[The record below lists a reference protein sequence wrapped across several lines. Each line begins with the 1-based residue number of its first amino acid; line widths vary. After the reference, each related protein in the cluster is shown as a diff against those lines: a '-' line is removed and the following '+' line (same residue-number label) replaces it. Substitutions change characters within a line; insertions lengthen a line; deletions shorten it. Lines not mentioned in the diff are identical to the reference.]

1 MNKIKVETWAGH
13 DIRFV
18 WHKNDWWAVAKDVTD
33 ALGIQ
38 NASVALNGNT
48 KRGIKGIPETE
59 KGVCKTYTL
68 GGEQNVA
75 IISELGVYRL
85 VFKSHKP
92 EAEAFQTWVYEALKT
107 LRKSTGLEGFEIF
120 RMLDK
125 EHQKEAMRRLQDGLR
140 QPRKV
145 DYIKANT
152 IADKAVSSRYGHPKM
167 VKKGDMSPEMLAE
180 REAILDDTVQ
190 LMALNDKYG
199 MGISVSQTIY
209 HVKGNHQYEN
219 H

>member
-1 MNKIKVETWAGH
+1 MPEMKVENWSGH
-13 DIRFV
+13 NIRFV
-18 WHKNDWWAVAKDVTD
+18 WKDGDWWGVAKDVCD
-33 ALGIQ
+33 ALGYENSRKALADHVEKEDKNTVTIRYGIQ
-38 NASVALNGNT
+38 GNPNMT
-48 KRGIKGIPETE
+48 
-59 KGVCKTYTL
+59 V
-68 GGEQNVA
+68 
-75 IISELGVYRL
+75 ISEFGIYDL
-85 VFKSHKP
+85 VFNSHMP
-92 EAEAFQTWVYEALKT
+92 EAKSFKRWVYAVIKS
-107 LRKSTGLEGFEIF
+107 LRQASGLEGFKVF

-180 REAILDDTVQ
+180 RESILDDTVQ

>member
-1 MNKIKVETWAGH
+1 MPEMKIENWNGH
-13 DIRFV
+13 NIRFV
-18 WHKNDWWAVAKDVTD
+18 WKDGDWWGVAKDVCD
-33 ALGIQ
+33 ALGYENSRKALADHVEKEDKNTVTIRYGIQ
-38 NASVALNGNT
+38 GNPNMT
-48 KRGIKGIPETE
+48 
-59 KGVCKTYTL
+59 V
-68 GGEQNVA
+68 
-75 IISELGVYRL
+75 ISEFGIYDL
-85 VFKSHKP
+85 VFNSHMP
-92 EAEAFQTWVYEALKT
+92 EAKSFKRWVYAVIKS
-107 LRKSTGLEGFEIF
+107 LRQTSGLEGFETF

-125 EHQKEAMRRLQDGLR
+125 EHQKEAMKRLQDGLR
-140 QPRKV
+140 KPKRV

-180 REAILDDTVQ
+180 REAILDDTVH

-209 HVKGNHQYEN
+209 QVKGTNHYEN

>member
-1 MNKIKVETWAGH
+1 MPEMKVENWNGH
-13 DIRFV
+13 PIRFV
-18 WHKNDWWAVAKDVTD
+18 HVNGAWMAVLKDICD
-33 ALGIQ
+33 ALE
-38 NASVALNGNT
+38 L
-48 KRGIKGIPETE
+48 
-59 KGVCKTYTL
+59 KTFKVSQQLPKDILFRYTL
-68 GGEQNVA
+68 STSGGPQEM
-75 IISELGVYRL
+75 LL
-85 VFKSHKP
+85 VNEIGIYKTVFRSHKP
-92 EAEAFQTWVYEALKT
+92 EAENFQNWVYNMLCE
-107 LRKSTGLEGFEIF
+107 LRKSIGLEGFEIF

-125 EHQKEAMRRLQDGLR
+125 EHQKEAMKRLQDGLR

-167 VKKGDMSPEMLAE
+167 VKKSDMSPEMLAE

-209 HVKGNHQYEN
+209 QAKGTNHYAN
-219 H
+219 R

>member
-1 MNKIKVETWAGH
+1 MNEMKIENWNGH
-13 DIRFV
+13 NIRFV
-18 WHKNDWWAVAKDVTD
+18 WKGGDWWAVAKDVCD
-33 ALGIQ
+33 ALGYENSRKALADHVEREDKNTVTIRYGIQ
-38 NASVALNGNT
+38 GNPNMT
-48 KRGIKGIPETE
+48 
-59 KGVCKTYTL
+59 V
-68 GGEQNVA
+68 
-75 IISELGVYRL
+75 ISEFGIYDL
-85 VFKSHKP
+85 VFNSHMP
-92 EAEAFQTWVYEALKT
+92 EAKSFKRWVYAVIKS
-107 LRKSTGLEGFEIF
+107 LRQASGLEGFEVF

-125 EHQKEAMRRLQDGLR
+125 EHQKEAMRRLQYGLR

-209 HVKGNHQYEN
+209 QVKGTNHYEN

>member
-1 MNKIKVETWAGH
+1 MK
-13 DIRFV
+13 
-18 WHKNDWWAVAKDVTD
+18 
-33 ALGIQ
+33 
-38 NASVALNGNT
+38 
-48 KRGIKGIPETE
+48 
-59 KGVCKTYTL
+59 
-68 GGEQNVA
+68 
-75 IISELGVYRL
+75 
-85 VFKSHKP
+85 
-92 EAEAFQTWVYEALKT
+92 
-107 LRKSTGLEGFEIF
+107 
-120 RMLDK
+120 
-125 EHQKEAMRRLQDGLR
+125 RLQDGLR
-140 QPRKV
+140 KPRRV

-209 HVKGNHQYEN
+209 QVKGTNHYED

>member
-1 MNKIKVETWAGH
+1 MPEMKVENWNGH
-13 DIRFV
+13 NIRFV
-18 WHKNDWWAVAKDVTD
+18 WKDGDWWGVAKDVCD
-33 ALGIQ
+33 ALGYENSRKALSDHVEKEDKNTVTIRYGIQ
-38 NASVALNGNT
+38 GNPNMT
-48 KRGIKGIPETE
+48 
-59 KGVCKTYTL
+59 V
-68 GGEQNVA
+68 
-75 IISELGVYRL
+75 ISEFGIYDL
-85 VFKSHKP
+85 VFNSHMP
-92 EAEAFQTWVYEALKT
+92 EAKSFKRWVYAVIKS
-107 LRKSTGLEGFEIF
+107 LRQTSGLEGFEIF

-125 EHQKEAMRRLQDGLR
+125 EHQKEAMKRLQDGLR
-140 QPRKV
+140 KPQRV

-167 VKKGDMSPEMLAE
+167 IKKGDMSPEMLAE

-209 HVKGNHQYEN
+209 QVKGTNHYEN

>member
-1 MNKIKVETWAGH
+1 MPEMKVENWNGH
-13 DIRFV
+13 NIRFV
-18 WHKNDWWAVAKDVTD
+18 WKDGDWWGVAKDVCD
-33 ALGIQ
+33 ALGYENSRKALADHVEKEDKNTVTIRYGIQ
-38 NASVALNGNT
+38 GNPNMT
-48 KRGIKGIPETE
+48 
-59 KGVCKTYTL
+59 V
-68 GGEQNVA
+68 
-75 IISELGVYRL
+75 ISEFGIYDL
-85 VFKSHKP
+85 VFNSHMP
-92 EAEAFQTWVYEALKT
+92 EAKSFKRWVYAVIKS
-107 LRKSTGLEGFEIF
+107 LRQTSGLEGFEIF

-190 LMALNDKYG
+190 LMTLNDKYG

>member
-1 MNKIKVETWAGH
+1 MPEMKVENWNGH
-13 DIRFV
+13 NIRFV
-18 WHKNDWWAVAKDVTD
+18 WKDGDWWGVAKDVCD
-33 ALGIQ
+33 ALGYENSRKALSDHVEKEDKNTVTIRYGIQ
-38 NASVALNGNT
+38 GNPNMT
-48 KRGIKGIPETE
+48 
-59 KGVCKTYTL
+59 V
-68 GGEQNVA
+68 
-75 IISELGVYRL
+75 ISEFGIYDL
-85 VFKSHKP
+85 VFNSHMP
-92 EAEAFQTWVYEALKT
+92 EAKSFKRWVYAVIKS
-107 LRKSTGLEGFEIF
+107 LRQASGLEGFEIF

-125 EHQKEAMRRLQDGLR
+125 EHQKEAMKRLQDGLR

-152 IADKAVSSRYGHPKM
+152 IADKAVSNRYGHPKM

-209 HVKGNHQYEN
+209 QVKGTNHYEN

>member
-1 MNKIKVETWAGH
+1 MPEMKVENWNGH
-13 DIRFV
+13 NIRFV
-18 WHKNDWWAVAKDVTD
+18 WKDGDWWGVAKDVCD
-33 ALGIQ
+33 ALGYENSRKALSDHVEKEDKNTVTIRYGIQ
-38 NASVALNGNT
+38 GNPNMT
-48 KRGIKGIPETE
+48 
-59 KGVCKTYTL
+59 V
-68 GGEQNVA
+68 
-75 IISELGVYRL
+75 ISEFGIYDL
-85 VFKSHKP
+85 VFNSHMP
-92 EAEAFQTWVYEALKT
+92 EAKSFKRWVYAVIKS
-107 LRKSTGLEGFEIF
+107 LRQTSGLEGFEIF

-125 EHQKEAMRRLQDGLR
+125 EHQKEAMKRLQDGLR

-167 VKKGDMSPEMLAE
+167 IKKGDMSPEMLAE

-209 HVKGNHQYEN
+209 QVKGTNHYEN

>member
-1 MNKIKVETWAGH
+1 MPEMKIENWNGH
-13 DIRFV
+13 SIRFV
-18 WHKNDWWAVAKDVTD
+18 HVNSEWMAVLKDVCA
-33 ALGIQ
+33 ALE
-38 NASVALNGNT
+38 LD
-48 KRGIKGIPETE
+48 IKNVSRSLGKE
-59 KGVCKTYTL
+59 VCKTHPLETN
-68 GGEQNVA
+68 GGVQRILLTNEKG
-75 IISELGVYRL
+75 I
-85 VFKSHKP
+85 FKAAFRSHKK
-92 EAEAFQTWVYEALKT
+92 EAEAFQDWVCDILSQ
-107 LRKSTGLEGFEIF
+107 LRKSIGLEGFEIF

-152 IADKAVSSRYGHPKM
+152 IADKAVSNRYGHPKM

-209 HVKGNHQYEN
+209 QVKGTNRYEN

>member
-1 MNKIKVETWAGH
+1 MPEMKVENWNGH
-13 DIRFV
+13 NIRFV
-18 WHKNDWWAVAKDVTD
+18 WKDGDWWGVAKDVCD
-33 ALGIQ
+33 ALGYENSRKALADHVEKEDKNTVTIRYGIQ
-38 NASVALNGNT
+38 GNPNMT
-48 KRGIKGIPETE
+48 
-59 KGVCKTYTL
+59 V
-68 GGEQNVA
+68 
-75 IISELGVYRL
+75 ISEFGIYDL
-85 VFKSHKP
+85 VFNSHMP
-92 EAEAFQTWVYEALKT
+92 EAKSFKRWVYAVIKS
-107 LRKSTGLEGFEIF
+107 LRQASGLEGFEVF

-209 HVKGNHQYEN
+209 QVKGTNHYEN

>member
-1 MNKIKVETWAGH
+1 MNEMKVENWNGH
-13 DIRFV
+13 NIRFV
-18 WHKNDWWAVAKDVTD
+18 WKDGDWWGVAKDVCD
-33 ALGIQ
+33 ALGYENSRKALSDHVEKEDKNTVTIRYGIQ
-38 NASVALNGNT
+38 GNPNMT
-48 KRGIKGIPETE
+48 
-59 KGVCKTYTL
+59 V
-68 GGEQNVA
+68 
-75 IISELGVYRL
+75 ISEFGIYDL
-85 VFKSHKP
+85 VFNSHMP
-92 EAEAFQTWVYEALKT
+92 EAKSFKRWVYAVIKS
-107 LRKSTGLEGFEIF
+107 LRQASGLEGFEIF

>member
-1 MNKIKVETWAGH
+1 
-13 DIRFV
+13 
-18 WHKNDWWAVAKDVTD
+18 
-33 ALGIQ
+33 
-38 NASVALNGNT
+38 
-48 KRGIKGIPETE
+48 
-59 KGVCKTYTL
+59 
-68 GGEQNVA
+68 
-75 IISELGVYRL
+75 
-85 VFKSHKP
+85 
-92 EAEAFQTWVYEALKT
+92 
-107 LRKSTGLEGFEIF
+107 
-120 RMLDK
+120 MLDK
-125 EHQKEAMRRLQDGLR
+125 EHQKEAMKRLQDGLR
-140 QPRKV
+140 KPQRV

-167 VKKGDMSPEMLAE
+167 IKKGDMSPEMLAE

>member
-1 MNKIKVETWAGH
+1 MKVENWNGH
-13 DIRFV
+13 NIRFV
-18 WHKNDWWAVAKDVTD
+18 WKDGDWWAVAKDVCD
-33 ALGIQ
+33 ALGYENSRKALSDHVEKEDKNTVTIRYGIQ
-38 NASVALNGNT
+38 GNPNMT
-48 KRGIKGIPETE
+48 
-59 KGVCKTYTL
+59 V
-68 GGEQNVA
+68 
-75 IISELGVYRL
+75 ISEFGIYDL
-85 VFKSHKP
+85 VFNSHMP
-92 EAEAFQTWVYEALKT
+92 EAKSFKRWVYAVIKS
-107 LRKSTGLEGFEIF
+107 LRQTSGLEGFEIF

-125 EHQKEAMRRLQDGLR
+125 EHQKEAMKRLQDGLR

-167 VKKGDMSPEMLAE
+167 VKKSGMSPEMLAE

-209 HVKGNHQYEN
+209 QVKGTNHYEN

>member
-1 MNKIKVETWAGH
+1 MPEMKVENWSGH
-13 DIRFV
+13 NIRFV
-18 WHKNDWWAVAKDVTD
+18 WKDGDWWGVAKDVCD
-33 ALGIQ
+33 ALGYENSRKALADHVEKEDKNTVTIRYGIQ
-38 NASVALNGNT
+38 GNPNMT
-48 KRGIKGIPETE
+48 
-59 KGVCKTYTL
+59 V
-68 GGEQNVA
+68 
-75 IISELGVYRL
+75 ISEFGIYDL
-85 VFKSHKP
+85 VFNSHMP
-92 EAEAFQTWVYEALKT
+92 EAKSFKRWVYAVIKS
-107 LRKSTGLEGFEIF
+107 LRQASGLEGFKVF

-209 HVKGNHQYEN
+209 QVKGTNHYEN